1 MKFEKKTDVKGA
13 FVPQSALKLCG
24 FEENV
29 TLDLHT
35 LSGAAVMIRQRMT
48 AAELVETV
56 ESLVNISTGLIN
68 HLIQSCGNCDGCGEE
83 GECPY
88 DEPDYTEQLDNLRE
102 EAGISP
108 GDKLIAQPDAAT
120 HTIILQSAGY
130 KHDLSDIPEGLMS
143 VLRECG
149 VCVGEVED
157 RLMTEAI
164 VYG

>member
-1 MKFEKKTDVKGA
+1 MKFEKKTDIKGA
-13 FVPQSALKLCG
+13 FVPRSALKLCN
-24 FEENV
+24 FKENES
-29 TLDLHT
+29 LDLHT
-35 LSGAAVMIRQRMT
+35 LPGAAVMIRQRMT

-56 ESLVNISTGLIN
+56 EALVNISTSLIN

-88 DEPDYTEQLDNLRE
+88 DELDHTEQLDNLRE

-130 KHDLSDIPEGLMS
+130 KHDLSDVPEGLLS
-143 VLRECG
+143 VLRENSI
-149 VCVGEVED
+149 CVGELED
-157 RLMTEAI
+157 RLMTEAV